1 MHRSLNKSL
10 NITEPE
16 PVPSTRN
23 TDAQLRLFALEAES
37 NGDYLLAAHYYKQVD
52 LCSDNNYRM
61 SILVFSYS
69 VLHKVR
75 TNFVHGSIMLL
86 FIYLLMT

>member
-61 SILVFSYS
+61 SILVFLIASCTRFGQTS
-69 VLHKVR
+69 
-75 TNFVHGSIMLL
+75 SMA
-86 FIYLLMT
+86 